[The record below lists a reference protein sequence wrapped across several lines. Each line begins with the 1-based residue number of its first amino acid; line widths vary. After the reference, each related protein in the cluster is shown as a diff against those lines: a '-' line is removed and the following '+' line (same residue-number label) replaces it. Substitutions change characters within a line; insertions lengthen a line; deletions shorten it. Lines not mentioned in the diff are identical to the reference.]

1 MFEQVNSQILNL
13 SKQFAASV
21 IKANTLAV
29 DHFEQ
34 IVDVQLKG
42 FEQNLNAVAQFVET
56 AAVVKSPEEF
66 RALAPKSVGFIK
78 EAAEKNVALS
88 QALSAITTRT
98 TESLVA
104 LAKGQFDVANEQF
117 VHSAK
122 VAAKK

>member
-1 MFEQVNSQILNL
+1 MFDQVNSQILNL

-21 IKANTLAV
+21 IKTNTLVA

-42 FEQNLNAVAQFVET
+42 FEQNLNSVAQFVET
-56 AAVVKSPEEF
+56 AAVVKTPEEF
-66 RALAPKSVGFIK
+66 RALAPKSVSFIK
-78 EAAEKNVALS
+78 EAAEKQVALS
-88 QALSAITTRT
+88 QALTAITTRT

-117 VHSAK
+117 VQTTK
-122 VAAKK
+122 VASKK